1 MQVQWLRT
9 HLTMQR
15 MWVRFLV
22 GELRSHIPQGHRTVG
37 PAAQAPHL
45 EGASEL
51 QLLSQHKQK
60 KRKKEQNFPF
70 QQYDE
75 LMNLEGIMLIRQ
87 RKANSV

>member
-1 MQVQWLRT
+1 M
-9 HLTMQR
+9 H
-15 MWVRFLV
+15 
-22 GELRSHIPQGHRTVG
+22 HNCRTVG

-75 LMNLEGIMLIRQ
+75 LMNLEGIMLNQTKKDSVWYRLYV
-87 RKANSV
+87 NSENYNKLVNIT